1 MDIYNIDGTSLIKQY
16 VNVTPAMRS
25 TALYSLTG
33 KTLSSKCECF
43 KKSGGSKF
51 RGTSN
56 SVFSV
61 THSSGNHVAALALAA
76 NLQRIPAYVVHWFT
90 TTLSLEF
97 LDQAPDDT
105 LIVPISGGGLI
116 SGVVVG
122 AKSRNPAIRVLGAE
136 PKGADDAA
144 QSKAC
149 GRLITLSHT
158 NTIVDGLRASLGDI
172 TWPIVHDLVDDIIT
186 VDDGEILEAMRY
198 NYEVLKVAVEP
209 SAAIG
214 LVVVLSDNFKK
225 NSRWN
230 CSQNIGIVISGGN
243 VDLGALWESL
253 SRITRT

>member
-1 MDIYNIDGTSLIKQY
+1 MNIYNIDGTSVIKQY
-16 VNVTPAMRS
+16 ANLTPAMRS

-51 RGTSN
+51 RGTSK

-76 NLQRIPAYVVHWFT
+76 NLQRIPAYVVHYHIV
-90 TTLSLEF
+90 
-97 LDQAPDDT
+97 T

-122 AKSRNPAIRVLGAE
+122 AKSRNPAIRVLVAE

-158 NTIVDGLRASLGDI
+158 NTIADGLRASLGDI
-172 TWPIVHDLVDDIIT
+172 TWPIVRDLVDDIIT

-214 LVVVLSDNFKK
+214 LAAVLSDNFKK

>member
-1 MDIYNIDGTSLIKQY
+1 MNIYNIDGTSVIKQY
-16 VNVTPAMRS
+16 ANLTPAMRS

-51 RGTSN
+51 RGTSK

-76 NLQRIPAYVVHWFT
+76 NLQRIPAYVVHYHIV
-90 TTLSLEF
+90 
-97 LDQAPDDT
+97 T
-105 LIVPISGGGLI
+105 LIIPISGGGLI

-144 QSKAC
+144 QSKAY

-158 NTIVDGLRASLGDI
+158 NTIADGLRASLGDI
-172 TWPIVHDLVDDIIT
+172 TWPIVRDLVDDIIT
-186 VDDGEILEAMRY
+186 VDDEEILEAMRY

-214 LVVVLSDNFKK
+214 LAAVLSDNSKK

-230 CSQNIGIVISGGN
+230 CSQNIGIVISGG
-243 VDLGALWESL
+243 GMW
-253 SRITRT
+253 I

>member
-1 MDIYNIDGTSLIKQY
+1 MNIYNIDGTSVIKQY
-16 VNVTPAMRS
+16 ANLTPAMHS

-51 RGTSN
+51 RGTSK

-76 NLQRIPAYVVHWFT
+76 NLQRIPAYVVHYHIV
-90 TTLSLEF
+90 
-97 LDQAPDDT
+97 T

-158 NTIVDGLRASLGDI
+158 NTIADGLRASLGDI
-172 TWPIVHDLVDDIIT
+172 TWPIVRDLVDDIIT
-186 VDDGEILEAMRY
+186 VDDEEILEAMRY

-214 LVVVLSDNFKK
+214 LAAVLSDNFKK